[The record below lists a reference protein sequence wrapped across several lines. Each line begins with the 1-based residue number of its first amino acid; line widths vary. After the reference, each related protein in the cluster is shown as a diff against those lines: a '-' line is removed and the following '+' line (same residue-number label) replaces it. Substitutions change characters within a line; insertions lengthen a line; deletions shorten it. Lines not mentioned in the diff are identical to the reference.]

1 MGKVQCDKTKKER
14 KLSMQGVKAL
24 RGGNPHRGD
33 FDSPLCG
40 LKNPIYFLTNHKY
53 GRV

>member
-24 RGGNPHRGD
+24 RGENPHMGGLVP
-33 FDSPLCG
+33 PLWAVIQN
-40 LKNPIYFLTNHKY
+40 L
-53 GRV
+53 